1 MFSGITEGFG
11 KIIDYTDKSIKIK
24 SDVRIINGLLV
35 SDSIAINGVCLTV
48 VKIDHE
54 NSSFVVNISHETRE
68 KTNLDLV
75 HQSIV
80 NIEQSKK
87 LGERLHGHI
96 VQGHIDGMGELK
108 SIEKKE
114 DFFDFEFLVP
124 NEILSYIIEK
134 GSVTVNGVSLTVNEY
149 SSAGFKVTVIPYT
162 FSETNFKF
170 LTVGNKVNIEVDI
183 IGKYV
188 KHFLNNNVGK

>member
-1 MFSGITEGFG
+1 MFSGITEGIG
-11 KIIDYTDKSIKIK
+11 EIIDYTDKSIKIK
-24 SDVRIINGLLV
+24 SDDRIINGLSV
-35 SDSIAINGVCLTV
+35 GDSIAINGVCLTV
-48 VKIDHE
+48 VEIDHE
-54 NSSFVVNISHETRE
+54 NSSFVVNISHETRG

-75 HQSIV
+75 SQSIV

-87 LGERLHGHI
+87 IGDRLHGHI

-108 SIEKKE
+108 SIEKKG

-134 GSVTVNGVSLTVNEY
+134 GSVTVNGVSLTVNEC
-149 SSAGFKVTVIPYT
+149 SSLGFKVTVIPYT

-170 LTVGNKVNIEVDI
+170 LTLGNKVNIEVDV

-188 KHFLNNNVGK
+188 KHFLGNKVDK

>member
-96 VQGHIDGMGELK
+96 VQ
-108 SIEKKE
+108 
-114 DFFDFEFLVP
+114 
-124 NEILSYIIEK
+124 
-134 GSVTVNGVSLTVNEY
+134 
-149 SSAGFKVTVIPYT
+149 
-162 FSETNFKF
+162 
-170 LTVGNKVNIEVDI
+170 
-183 IGKYV
+183 
-188 KHFLNNNVGK
+188 

>member
-1 MFSGITEGFG
+1 MFSGITEGIG

-24 SDVRIINGLLV
+24 SDDRIINGLSV
-35 SDSIAINGVCLTV
+35 GDSIAINGVCLTV
-48 VKIDHE
+48 VEIDHE
-54 NSSFVVNISHETRE
+54 NSSFVVNISHETRG

-75 HQSIV
+75 SQSIV

-87 LGERLHGHI
+87 IGDRLHGHI

-108 SIEKKE
+108 SIEKKG

-134 GSVTVNGVSLTVNEY
+134 GSVTVNGVSLTVNEC
-149 SSAGFKVTVIPYT
+149 SSLGFKVTVIPYT

-170 LTVGNKVNIEVDI
+170 LTLGNKVNIEVDV

-188 KHFLNNNVGK
+188 KHFLGNKVDK

>member
-1 MFSGITEGFG
+1 MFSGITEGIG

-24 SDVRIINGLLV
+24 FDDRIINGLLV
-35 SDSIAINGVCLTV
+35 ADSIAINGVCLTV
-48 VKIDHE
+48 VEIDHE
-54 NSSFVVNISHETRE
+54 NSSFVVNISHETRG

-75 HQSIV
+75 SQSIV

-87 LGERLHGHI
+87 IGDRLHGHI

-108 SIEKKE
+108 SIEKKG

-134 GSVTVNGVSLTVNEY
+134 GSVTVNGVSLTVNEC
-149 SSAGFKVTVIPYT
+149 SSLGFKVTVIPYT
-162 FSETNFKF
+162 FSETNFKL
-170 LTVGNKVNIEVDI
+170 LTLGNKVNIEVDV

-188 KHFLNNNVGK
+188 KHFLGNKVDK